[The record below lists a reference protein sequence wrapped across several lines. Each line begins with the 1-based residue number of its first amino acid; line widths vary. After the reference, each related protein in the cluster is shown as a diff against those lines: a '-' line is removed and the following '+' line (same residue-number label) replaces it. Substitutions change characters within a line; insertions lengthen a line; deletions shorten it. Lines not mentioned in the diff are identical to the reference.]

1 MNSPKNGILN
11 WPKSERPRELLLEKG
26 PDAVSD
32 AGLIAILLRV
42 GRRGEDAVSI
52 ARNLLQ
58 KFQSLNGL
66 LNASYSELQQVKGL
80 GSAKIAVLFAV
91 RELVRRQAREAALH
105 RDCVHSSEEVYR
117 LLSLTMRG
125 LKHEVFKVVYLNEAN
140 FVIAIED
147 LFEGT
152 VNRSAIYPR
161 EVIRRALELGASG
174 LVFAHNHPSGSF
186 EPSVDD
192 IEVTKKL
199 FRACEAVEL
208 RALDHLIITEES
220 YCSVLKAMQG

>member
-1 MNSPKNGILN
+1 MNSPKNGIHN

-42 GRRGEDAVSI
+42 GRRGEDALSLS
-52 ARNLLQ
+52 RNLLQ
-58 KFQSLNGL
+58 QFNGLSGL
-66 LNASYSELQQVKGL
+66 LNASYSELHKIKGL
-80 GSAKIAVLFAV
+80 GASKIAVLFAAQ
-91 RELVRRQAREAALH
+91 ELMRRQASEAAVQ
-105 RDCVHSSEEVYR
+105 RDCVHSSEEVYQ
-117 LLSLTMRG
+117 LLSLMMRG

-140 FVIAIED
+140 FVLAIED

-174 LVFAHNHPSGSF
+174 MVFAHNHPSGSL

-199 FRACEAVEL
+199 FKACEAVEL
-208 RALDHLIITEES
+208 RALDHLIITEQAYRS
-220 YCSVLKAMQG
+220 LLRFF